1 MGTIAI
7 ASALGLLVT
16 TASQDIAAAATVLR
30 NVAVVDGTG
39 KAAQK
44 NQDVVITGDRILAIR
59 PAGSSV
65 PKDARVMD
73 MKGKTIMPQMINT
86 HAHLGLL
93 KGTTM
98 SSANYTEDNIRRQL
112 LRYEAYG
119 VGAVLALGTD
129 HEEIFALREASHKG
143 TLPGATIYTAGMGFG
158 VKDALPPIS
167 FGMDRVF
174 RPDSAEEARK
184 ELRQLAAKK
193 PDVLKIWVDD
203 FWGQYPPIM
212 KPEIYSAIID
222 EAHKLGLRVASHV
235 YNLEDT
241 RKLVGLGLDIIAH
254 SVRDGEI
261 DDALLAEMKK
271 RRVAYVATLSLD
283 EFAFAY
289 QDAPEWLNDPFF
301 QASLE
306 PGVLQMITSPEY
318 KEKVRSNK
326 NTALEMSAFQMGLK
340 NVKRVF
346 DAGVLVAL
354 GTDSGAQPVRVQGF
368 SEHMELELLVK
379 AGLTPMQAITVATKN
394 GAQLLKIDDRCGTLE
409 PQKKANFIVLD
420 KDPSTS
426 IGNTKTISGVWKDG
440 KKVSD
445 GPLSNSAKQ
454 LTN

>member
-7 ASALGLLVT
+7 ASALGLFVT
-16 TASQDIAAAATVLR
+16 TASQDIAATATVLR
-30 NVAVVDGTG
+30 NVVVVDGTG

-203 FWGQYPPIM
+203 FWGQYPPM

-235 YNLEDT
+235 YYLEDA
-241 RKLVGLGLDIIAH
+241 RKLVGLGLDIISH

-261 DDALLAEMKK
+261 DDGLLAEMKK

-289 QDAPEWLNDPFF
+289 QDSPEWLNDPYF

>member
-7 ASALGLLVT
+7 ASALGLFVT
-16 TASQDIAAAATVLR
+16 TASQDIAATATVLR
-30 NVAVVDGTG
+30 NVVVVDGTG

-203 FWGQYPPIM
+203 FWGQYPPM

-235 YNLEDT
+235 YYLEDA
-241 RKLVGLGLDIIAH
+241 RKLVGLGLDIISH

-261 DDALLAEMKK
+261 DDGLLAEMKK

-289 QDAPEWLNDPFF
+289 QDSPEWLNDPFF

>member
-7 ASALGLLVT
+7 GSALWLFVI
-16 TASQDIAAAATVLR
+16 TATQDVAATATVLR

-44 NQDVVITGDRILAIR
+44 NQDVVITGDRIVAIR

-65 PKDARVMD
+65 PKDAKVVD

-86 HAHLGLL
+86 HGHLGLL

-129 HEEIFALREASHKG
+129 HDEIFALREASHKG

-203 FWGQYPPIM
+203 FWGQYPPM

-235 YNLEDT
+235 YHLEDA
-241 RKLVGLGLDIIAH
+241 RKLVGLGIDIIAH

-261 DDALLAEMKK
+261 DEALLAEMKK

-289 QDAPEWLNDPFF
+289 QDAPEWLNDPYF

>member
-7 ASALGLLVT
+7 ASALGLFVT
-16 TASQDIAAAATVLR
+16 TASQDIAATATVLR
-30 NVAVVDGTG
+30 NVVVVDGTG

-59 PAGSSV
+59 PAGLSV
-65 PKDARVMD
+65 PKDAKVMD
-73 MKGKTIMPQMINT
+73 MKGKTIMPQIINT
-86 HAHLGLL
+86 HGHLGLL
-93 KGTTM
+93 KGTTV

-235 YNLEDT
+235 YNLEDA

-289 QDAPEWLNDPFF
+289 QDSPEWLNDPYF

>member
-1 MGTIAI
+1 
-7 ASALGLLVT
+7 
-16 TASQDIAAAATVLR
+16 
-30 NVAVVDGTG
+30 
-39 KAAQK
+39 
-44 NQDVVITGDRILAIR
+44 
-59 PAGSSV
+59 
-65 PKDARVMD
+65 
-73 MKGKTIMPQMINT
+73 
-86 HAHLGLL
+86 
-93 KGTTM
+93 
-98 SSANYTEDNIRRQL
+98 
-112 LRYEAYG
+112 
-119 VGAVLALGTD
+119 
-129 HEEIFALREASHKG
+129 
-143 TLPGATIYTAGMGFG
+143 
-158 VKDALPPIS
+158 
-167 FGMDRVF
+167 
-174 RPDSAEEARK
+174 
-184 ELRQLAAKK
+184 
-193 PDVLKIWVDD
+193 
-203 FWGQYPPIM
+203 
-212 KPEIYSAIID
+212 
-222 EAHKLGLRVASHV
+222 
-235 YNLEDT
+235 
-241 RKLVGLGLDIIAH
+241 
-254 SVRDGEI
+254 
-261 DDALLAEMKK
+261 
-271 RRVAYVATLSLD
+271 
-283 EFAFAY
+283 
-289 QDAPEWLNDPFF
+289 
-301 QASLE
+301 